1 MSTFKLVFGLLAVL
15 AWAPSALAEPSP
27 CRAVTHE
34 GSDYTVCEVDLRR
47 EVVRFFW
54 KRADGQPY
62 GNPSALPQSLGGR
75 SGHLLF
81 ATNAGMYDPDYRPV
95 GLYVENG
102 RELVRANT
110 KAGPGNFHMRPN
122 GVLYVAGESAG
133 VLETRSFLRQQP
145 GADFATQ
152 SGPMLV
158 INGRLH
164 PRFARNGGSQKYRTG
179 VGSQEPRT
187 LVFAISETEV
197 SFGEF
202 ARLFRDKL
210 RCKNALFL
218 DGGSATSFYSP
229 GLGRNSNLVPLGPM
243 IGVYERAN

>member
-1 MSTFKLVFGLLAVL
+1 MGWSGRAPAPLASETCQERQSQG
-15 AWAPSALAEPSP
+15 ATEPSP

-81 ATNAGMYDPDYRPV
+81 ATNAGMYHPDYRPV

-122 GVLYVAGESAG
+122 GVLYVTAESAG
-133 VLETRSFLRQQP
+133 VLETGSFLKQKP
-145 GADFATQ
+145 WADFAMRIPTIAAGD
-152 SGPMLV
+152 S
-158 INGRLH
+158 
-164 PRFARNGGSQKYRTG
+164 
-179 VGSQEPRT
+179 
-187 LVFAISETEV
+187 
-197 SFGEF
+197 
-202 ARLFRDKL
+202 D
-210 RCKNALFL
+210 
-218 DGGSATSFYSP
+218 
-229 GLGRNSNLVPLGPM
+229 
-243 IGVYERAN
+243 